1 MKYSL
6 QKCESY
12 LGNENSG
19 IEKSMEQKTQDE
31 NKFSRSL
38 KKSWEK
44 NVRFAASEHMLII

>member
-19 IEKSMEQKTQDE
+19 IEKPMEQKTQDE

-44 NVRFAASEHMLII
+44 KC